1 MILKIIGLVTSMRN
15 NRIGLY
21 REKGKLIRVAGTE
34 YDGVSQVPIYSKIEI
49 PINFKYSNGEG
60 LTEEEFN
67 LFEGWKMQDGN
78 AVIETNSDEKFCKGD
93 KVIIDYAENMINKI
107 IEKIDTKTR
116 LRGNKINHRKIKIL
130 FVG

>member
-1 MILKIIGLVTSMRN
+1 MRM

-34 YDGVSQVPIYSKIEI
+34 YDGVSQVPIFSKIEI

-60 LTEEEFN
+60 LSKEEFN
-67 LFEGWKMQDGN
+67 LFEGWIIQDGKT
-78 AVIETNSDEKFCKGD
+78 VIETNSIEEFCKGD
-93 KVIIDYAENMINKI
+93 KIIIDYAENTINKI
-107 IEKIDTKTR
+107 IEKVDTKTR
-116 LRGNKINHRKIKIL
+116 LRGNKVNHRKIKIL